1 MRLGVSIDV
10 EDWYMGLDLPGASWD
25 NRERRLHLGLDL
37 ILSLLE
43 EHRVRGTFF
52 ILGAVAEIHTEAV
65 RAIAAAGHEIASH
78 GYSHTMVYRLSPDAF
93 RDEIVRTDRL
103 LADIAGVKPVGFRAP
118 YFSITEK
125 SLWALDI
132 LAENGYRYDAS
143 IYPGYNYRYGIPDA
157 PDALHRLEETGLVE
171 IPVSVMEVT
180 GRRIGIG
187 GAYFRL
193 LPLWMTLRG
202 IRRRNAAGKESVL
215 YLHPWEFDP
224 GHPRVRLPTLPRITH
239 YTHLSRTA
247 PRFQKLLSVCDAM
260 PLKDLVEAYEKGE
273 SP

>member
-25 NRERRLHLGLDL
+25 KRERRLHVGLDL
-37 ILSLLE
+37 ILSILE
-43 EHRVRGTFF
+43 EHRVLATFF
-52 ILGAVAEIHTEAV
+52 ILGAVAEMHPEAV
-65 RAIAAAGHEIASH
+65 RAIADAGHEIASH
-78 GYSHTMVYRLSPDAF
+78 GYSHTMVYRLSPDEF
-93 RDEIVRTDRL
+93 TDEIVRTDRL
-103 LADIAGVKPVGFRAP
+103 LADITGNKPVGFRAP

-132 LAENGYRYDAS
+132 LAENGYLYDAS

-157 PDALHRLEETGLVE
+157 PDTLHRLPKGGLVE
-171 IPVSVMEVT
+171 IPVSVMEVM

-202 IRRRNAAGKESVL
+202 IRKRNASGKETIL

-224 GHPRVRLPTLPRITH
+224 EHPRVRLPMVSRITH
-239 YTHLSRTA
+239 YTRLSRTT
-247 PRFQKLLSVCDAM
+247 PRFQKLLSVCDAS
-260 PLKDLVEAYEKGE
+260 PLKELVDTFEKGE

>member
-10 EDWYMGLDLPGASWD
+10 EDWYMGMDLPGASWD
-25 NRERRLHLGLDL
+25 DRERRLDTGLEL
-37 ILSLLE
+37 ILSILE
-43 EHRVRGTFF
+43 EHRVRATFF
-52 ILGAVAEIHTEAV
+52 ILGAVAEMHPKAV
-65 RAIAAAGHEIASH
+65 KKIADAGHEIASH
-78 GYSHTMVYRLSPDAF
+78 GYSHTMVYRLSW
-93 RDEIVRTDRL
+93 DEFKEEVTRTDRL
-103 LADIAGVKPVGFRAP
+103 LSDITGAKPVGFRAP

-157 PDALHRLEETGLVE
+157 PDTLHRVPGSGLVE
-171 IPVSVMEVT
+171 IPVSVMEIM

-193 LPLWMTLRG
+193 LPLGMTLRG
-202 IRRRNAAGKESVL
+202 MRRRNASGKESIL

-224 GHPRVRLPTLPRITH
+224 NHPKVKLPTLAKITH
-239 YTHLSRTA
+239 YTNLSRTA
-247 PRFQKLLSVCDAM
+247 PRFQKLLTVCDGV
-260 PLKDLVEAYEKGE
+260 PLRELVDTFEKGE

>member
-10 EDWYMGLDLPGASWD
+10 EDWYMGLDLPGASW
-25 NRERRLHLGLDL
+25 NSRERRLHVGLDL
-37 ILSLLE
+37 ILSILG
-43 EHRVRGTFF
+43 EHRVRATFF
-52 ILGAVAEIHTEAV
+52 ILGAVAEMHPEAV
-65 RAIAAAGHEIASH
+65 RRIADAGHEIASH
-78 GYSHTMVYRLSPDAF
+78 GYSHTMVYRLSRSEF
-93 RDEIVRTDRL
+93 KEEVIKTDRL

-118 YFSITEK
+118 YFSITDK

-157 PDALHRLEETGLVE
+157 PDTLHRLPETGLVE
-171 IPVSVMEVT
+171 IPVSVMEVM

-193 LPLWMTLRG
+193 LPLWMTLGG
-202 IRRRNAAGKESVL
+202 IRKRDEAGKESIL

-224 GHPRVRLPTLPRITH
+224 EHPRVKLPMVPRITH
-239 YTHLSRTA
+239 YTHLTRTA
-247 PRFQKLLSVCDAM
+247 PRFQKLLSVCDGVS
-260 PLKDLVEAYEKGE
+260 LKELVDTFEKGE